1 MPAIRMSQYS
11 HGAGCACK
19 LSSAELS
26 QILGPLR
33 GHPSTRHS
41 DLLVGFGSSDD
52 AGVYRMRDGSALVQT
67 VDFFAP
73 VVDDPFDWGRIAA
86 ANALSDVYAMGGR
99 PLTALQVL
107 GWPRDKIP
115 FDVAASVQQGGAE
128 IMAKAGATIVGGHSI
143 DAPEP
148 IYGFAVTG
156 VVGEGSYVSNAGAQ
170 VGDFIVL
177 TKPLGIG
184 IITTAIKRDAC
195 PPELAAK
202 AVSLMIE
209 LNGPASE
216 AMVDAGAHAATDVTG
231 FGLLGHL
238 REMLVAS
245 TVGARIDLRAVP
257 ILPGVREMCGDGFF
271 PGGSGRNLDAALAY
285 TGGAGDTID
294 RKILSDAQTSGGLL
308 IALSGA
314 VAGSIP
320 GGAVIG
326 EIVAGPAKIELV

>member
-1 MPAIRMSQYS
+1 MPEIRMSQYS

-19 LSSAELS
+19 LSAAELN

-33 GHPSTRHS
+33 GHPSTQHT

-52 AGVYRMRDGSALVQT
+52 AGVFRLQDGSALVQT

-73 VVDDPFDWGRIAA
+73 VVDDPFAWGQIAA

-107 GWPRDKIP
+107 GWPRDRIP
-115 FDVAASVQQGGAE
+115 FEVAASVQQGGAE
-128 IMAKAGATIVGGHSI
+128 IMAKAGATILGGHSI
-143 DAPEP
+143 DSPEP

-156 VVGEGSYVSNAGAQ
+156 VVGQGEFVANAGAR
-170 VGDFIVL
+170 VGDCLVL
-177 TKPLGIG
+177 TKPLGMG
-184 IITTAIKRDAC
+184 IITTAIKRGGC
-195 PPELAAK
+195 PPELTTL
-202 AVSLMIE
+202 AVSLMTE

-245 TVGARIDLRAVP
+245 AVGARIDLASVP
-257 ILPGVREMCGDGFF
+257 VLPGVRELCEQGFF
-271 PGGSGRNLDAALAY
+271 PGGSQRNLEAAMAY
-285 TGGAGDTID
+285 TSGAGSEVDH
-294 RKILSDAQTSGGLL
+294 KVLADAQTSGGLL
-308 IALSGA
+308 IALPA
-314 VAGSIP
+314 DQAAAIP
-320 GGAVIG
+320 GGTVIG
-326 EIVAGPAKIELV
+326 EVVQGPGEVVLV